1 MPFFKNK
8 ANAQKSSRYLE
19 EPKGL
24 DAHILFHI
32 GGLEHI
38 PLRFNFL
45 EIPSG
50 DLYEVILPTP
60 CFPAKSGYFKADNF
74 NEFIFLS
81 EL

>member
-1 MPFFKNK
+1 MHKRAVGTWRSQRVWMHTFF
-8 ANAQKSSRYLE
+8 L
-19 EPKGL
+19 
-24 DAHILFHI
+24 HILFHI
-32 GGLEHI
+32 GGLDQI

-50 DLYEVILPTP
+50 DLYGVILPTP